1 MELSLLSTAVAAAAA
16 VVAVGVEAA
25 ADVETLTMIEGT
37 IVGTTDTKTMI
48 TGTGNLWLLF

>member
-16 VVAVGVEAA
+16 VVAVGVEEA

-48 TGTGNLWLLF
+48 TGTGNL